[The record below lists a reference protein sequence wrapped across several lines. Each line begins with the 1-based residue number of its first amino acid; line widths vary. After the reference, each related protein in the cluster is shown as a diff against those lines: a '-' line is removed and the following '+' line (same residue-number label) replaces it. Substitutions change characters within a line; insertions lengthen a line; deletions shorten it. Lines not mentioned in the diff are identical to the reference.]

1 MKVKELREILD
12 THSEDAE
19 VFIENYEPFIVV
31 ELDGDVF
38 LMTTPDDIVFDENNL
53 RRNNEYM

>member
-12 THSEDAE
+12 TYSEDAE

-38 LMTTPDDIVFDENNL
+38 LMTTPDDIAFDENNFK
-53 RRNNEYM
+53 E

>member
-1 MKVKELREILD
+1 MNVKELREILN
-12 THSEDAE
+12 TYSEDTE

-38 LMTTPDDIVFDENNL
+38 LMTTPDDIAFDENNL
-53 RRNNEYM
+53 KE

>member
-1 MKVKELREILD
+1 MNVKELREILN
-12 THSEDAE
+12 TYSEDTE

-38 LMTTPDDIVFDENNL
+38 LMTTPDDIAFDENNL
-53 RRNNEYM
+53 EE

>member
-1 MKVKELREILD
+1 MKVKELREILNNY
-12 THSEDAE
+12 SEDTE

-38 LMTTPDDIVFDENNL
+38 LMTTPDDITFDENNF
-53 RRNNEYM
+53 EE

>member
-38 LMTTPDDIVFDENNL
+38 LMTTPDDITFDENNF
-53 RRNNEYM
+53 EE

>member
-1 MKVKELREILD
+1 MKVKELREVLNNY
-12 THSEDAE
+12 SEDTE

-38 LMTTPDDIVFDENNL
+38 LMTTPDDIALDENNF
-53 RRNNEYM
+53 EE

>member
-1 MKVKELREILD
+1 MKVKELREILNNY
-12 THSEDAE
+12 SEDAE

-38 LMTTPDDIVFDENNL
+38 LMTTPDGILFDENNF
-53 RRNNEYM
+53 EE

>member
-1 MKVKELREILD
+1 MKVKELREILNNY
-12 THSEDAE
+12 SEDTE

-38 LMTTPDDIVFDENNL
+38 LMTTPDDIVFDENNF
-53 RRNNEYM
+53 EE